1 MSLSRSE
8 YFRDLLVD
16 CYAATAAAEVPLEHE
31 AAVVAAMV
39 LSDSYNGLRK
49 AMLQVQ
55 VLRSHPSFVMGGDK

>member
-16 CYAATAAAEVPLEHE
+16 CYAATAAAEVPLEHA

-49 AMLQVQ
+49 ALLQVE
-55 VLRSHPSFVMGGDK
+55 VLRSAPRYMMGDDK